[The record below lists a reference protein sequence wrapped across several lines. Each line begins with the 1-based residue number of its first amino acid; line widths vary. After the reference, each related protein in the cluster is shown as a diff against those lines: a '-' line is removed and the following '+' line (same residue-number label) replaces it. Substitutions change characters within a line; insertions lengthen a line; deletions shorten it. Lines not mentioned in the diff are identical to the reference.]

1 MKLMLIKRTDSF
13 YKTQRFPK
21 SFNSSTNWFEFC
33 TVGFTEKERVAA
45 ICCSSFFY
53 CCCTIQYPLIWVG
66 ITFVLLKNCGRIEMV
81 QLFR

>member
-33 TVGFTEKERVAA
+33 TVGFTLRNQKPHNYSYYGAFV
-45 ICCSSFFY
+45 CS
-53 CCCTIQYPLIWVG
+53 
-66 ITFVLLKNCGRIEMV
+66 N
-81 QLFR
+81 